1 MEPTVRQ
8 SGFVGDLL
16 AEHQEL
22 MEKITELQKFWHEVD
37 ELGIGPKCQELA
49 DRLADIREHLQL
61 HFDAEERDGYLGPAL
76 KMAPR
81 FAQEADALRAQHVTM
96 LQTLDGLGG
105 RLRAGGHDIW
115 NSVCAE
121 IEAFVSDLEH
131 HEHRENGI
139 VQAAFNDDGGVG
151 D

>member
-1 MEPTVRQ
+1 MKPIMEHTGLR
-8 SGFVGDLL
+8 GDLL

-22 MEKITELQKFWHEVD
+22 LQKIRDLQQFWHEVD

-49 DRLADIREHLQL
+49 DRVADIREHLQQ
-61 HFDAEERDGYLGPAL
+61 HFDAEERDGHLGSAL

-81 FAQEADALRAQHVTM
+81 FALEADELLAEHVTM

-105 RLRAGGHDIW
+105 RLRAGGPEIW
-115 NSVCAE
+115 NCVCSE
-121 IEAFVSDLEH
+121 IETFIRELEH

-139 VQAAFNDDGGVG
+139 LQAAFNDDCGAGE
-151 D
+151 

>member
-1 MEPTVRQ
+1 MEPVVRQ
-8 SGFVGDLL
+8 NSVVGDLL

-22 MEKITELQKFWHEVD
+22 MQKIAELQSFWHEVN

-49 DRLADIREHLQL
+49 DRLADIREHLQQ

-81 FAQEADALRAQHVTM
+81 FAQEADDLRAQHVTM
-96 LQTLDGLGG
+96 LQSLDGLGG
-105 RLRAGGHDIW
+105 RLRTGDHEIW

-121 IEAFVSDLEH
+121 VEAFVRDLEH

-139 VQAAFNDDGGVG
+139 VQAAFNDDGGAG
-151 D
+151 E